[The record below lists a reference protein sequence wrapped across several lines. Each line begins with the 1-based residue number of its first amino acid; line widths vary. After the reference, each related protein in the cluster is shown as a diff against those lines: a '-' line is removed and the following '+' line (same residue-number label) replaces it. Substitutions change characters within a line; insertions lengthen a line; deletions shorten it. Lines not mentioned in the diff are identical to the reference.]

1 MIVAAVPTISV
12 IIPAVI
18 LTSLRSAVSV
28 SRVAMVA
35 PVPTISVTAI
45 PVKLRLS
52 ALRVV
57 MCAVVNVA

>member
-1 MIVAAVPTISV
+1 MILALTISPSVLSIVVMVAAVPT
-12 IIPAVI
+12 
-18 LTSLRSAVSV
+18 T
-28 SRVAMVA
+28 
-35 PVPTISVTAI
+35 SVTAI